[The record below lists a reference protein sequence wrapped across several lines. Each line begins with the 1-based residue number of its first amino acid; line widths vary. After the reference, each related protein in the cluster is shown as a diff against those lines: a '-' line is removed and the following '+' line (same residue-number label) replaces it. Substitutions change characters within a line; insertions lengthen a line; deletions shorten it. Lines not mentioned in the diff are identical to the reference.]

1 MVAVFVIGAATL
13 GTVVINVRRNGGKKS
28 SASMFDDE
36 ARKAASKARVDGISE
51 LLEEMTT
58 KRRGESKLDTVM
70 QEKNAIERVLE
81 EMERAKANMTIENR
95 ELRDSVTVLKGD
107 LNHAAEH
114 HQLVVRKWRDELVT
128 YREKSPQEFLAEVI
142 GLVSDMDNEVTIEVI
157 PPEAKAAEKTHEE
170 VRLEEC
176 EWAHNP
182 RLAVM
187 DSTRLLMLANSGRRV
202 TETKENA
209 VRRVQSV
216 KPVASPK
223 RATTPTRGSR

>member
-58 KRRGESKLDTVM
+58 KAREAESKLDAVM

-114 HQLVVRKWRDELVT
+114 HQLVVRKWRDAVSYTHLRAHETRHDLV
-128 YREKSPQEFLAEVI
+128 
-142 GLVSDMDNEVTIEVI
+142 
-157 PPEAKAAEKTHEE
+157 
-170 VRLEEC
+170 C
-176 EWAHNP
+176 
-182 RLAVM
+182 
-187 DSTRLLMLANSGRRV
+187 RLLL
-202 TETKENA
+202 EK
-209 VRRVQSV
+209 
-216 KPVASPK
+216 KK
-223 RATTPTRGSR
+223 